1 MLNIFSF
8 QYLEAIVKNTTEN
21 LKCLIHAPSVQLQ
34 DVPEDF
40 FRVQLDEEDELNEM
54 LAKEKESR

>member
-8 QYLEAIVKNTTEN
+8 QYLESIVKNTTEN

-34 DVPEDF
+34 EVPEDF
-40 FRVQLDEEDELNEM
+40 FRAQLDEEDELQK
-54 LAKEKESR
+54 LAKEKDAR